1 MFSGRKEQTIG
12 DALNEWLKD
21 SGMNDKIFETRLL
34 NEWANIVGP
43 VINQHTTSKRIHKTV
58 LYIGLDSASLRHEL
72 GYAREKLCQQL
83 NKAVGKEIIKT
94 IVFS

>member
-34 NEWANIVGP
+34 NEWENIVGP
-43 VINQHTTSKRIHKTV
+43 VINKHTTSKRIQNTV
-58 LYIGLDSASLRHEL
+58 LYISLDSASLRHEL
-72 GYAREKLCQQL
+72 GYAREKLRQQL
-83 NKAVGKEIIKT
+83 NNTVGKEIIKT